1 GVINVIFKKRIIG
14 ISVWLIAIVTIAL
27 FSGLSQ
33 EVIKTSVKAE
43 IYPQIILDA
52 GHGGFDGG
60 AVANDGTVEKDINLN
75 ITLTLEKMLEQSGF
89 EVVMTRTDDSSTESN
104 SNDKIAKKKK
114 SDLNN
119 RLELMKK
126 YDDAVFVSIHLNK
139 FTTSAARGSQIFYSS
154 KVESSKNLADSIQN
168 SIVEKIQ
175 PENTRVNKKST
186 SSTYILH
193 NATVPA
199 VIVECGF
206 LSNKAELELLKNE
219 EYQNKMAFC
228 IYCGILD
235 FYNNKEI
242 KNVT

>member
-1 GVINVIFKKRIIG
+1 MAN
-14 ISVWLIAIVTIAL
+14 
-27 FSGLSQ
+27 
-33 EVIKTSVKAE
+33 
-43 IYPQIILDA
+43 A

-75 ITLTLEKMLEQSGF
+75 ITLALEKMLKQSGF
-89 EVVMTRTDDSSTESN
+89 KVIMTRTDDSSTESD
-104 SNDKIAKKKK
+104 SNDKIARKKK

-119 RLELMKK
+119 RLKLMEQ
-126 YDDAVFVSIHLNK
+126 YDDAVFISIHLNK

-154 KVESSKNLADSIQN
+154 EIDNSKTLADLIQN

-175 PENTRVNKKST
+175 PDNTRVNKQST
-186 SSTYILH
+186 SSPYILH
-193 NATVPA
+193 NASVPA

-235 FYNNKEI
+235 FYSNNKEI
-242 KNVT
+242 

>member
-1 GVINVIFKKRIIG
+1 MIFKKRIIG

-75 ITLTLEKMLEQSGF
+75 ITLTLEKMLKQSGF

-154 KVESSKNLADSIQN
+154 KVDSSKNLADSIQN
-168 SIVEKIQ
+168 SIVRKIQ

>member
-1 GVINVIFKKRIIG
+1 MIFKKRIIG

-75 ITLTLEKMLEQSGF
+75 ITLTLEKMLKQSGF

>member
-1 GVINVIFKKRIIG
+1 MAN
-14 ISVWLIAIVTIAL
+14 
-27 FSGLSQ
+27 
-33 EVIKTSVKAE
+33 
-43 IYPQIILDA
+43 A

-75 ITLTLEKMLEQSGF
+75 ITLALEKMLKQSGF
-89 EVVMTRTDDSSTESN
+89 KVIMTRTDDSSTESD
-104 SNDKIAKKKK
+104 SNDKIARKKK

-119 RLELMKK
+119 RLKLMEQ
-126 YDDAVFVSIHLNK
+126 YDDAVFISIHLNK

-154 KVESSKNLADSIQN
+154 EIDNSKTLADLIQN

-175 PENTRVNKKST
+175 PDNTRVNKQST

-193 NATVPA
+193 NASVPA

-235 FYNNKEI
+235 FYSNNKEI
-242 KNVT
+242 

>member
-1 GVINVIFKKRIIG
+1 M
-14 ISVWLIAIVTIAL
+14 
-27 FSGLSQ
+27 
-33 EVIKTSVKAE
+33 
-43 IYPQIILDA
+43 
-52 GHGGFDGG
+52 
-60 AVANDGTVEKDINLN
+60 ANDGTVEKDINLN
-75 ITLTLEKMLEQSGF
+75 ITLALEKMLKQSGF
-89 EVVMTRTDDSSTESN
+89 KVIMTRTDDSSTESD
-104 SNDKIAKKKK
+104 SNDKIARKKK

-119 RLELMKK
+119 RLKLMEQ
-126 YDDAVFVSIHLNK
+126 YDDAVFISIHLNK

-154 KVESSKNLADSIQN
+154 EIDNSKTLADLIQN

-175 PENTRVNKKST
+175 PDNTRVNKQST

-193 NATVPA
+193 NASVPA

-235 FYNNKEI
+235 FYSNNKEI
-242 KNVT
+242 

>member
-1 GVINVIFKKRIIG
+1 MIFKKRIIG

-75 ITLTLEKMLEQSGF
+75 ITLTLEKMLKQSGF
-89 EVVMTRTDDSSTESN
+89 EVVMTRMDDSSTESN

>member
-1 GVINVIFKKRIIG
+1 MAN
-14 ISVWLIAIVTIAL
+14 S
-27 FSGLSQ
+27 
-33 EVIKTSVKAE
+33 
-43 IYPQIILDA
+43 

-75 ITLTLEKMLEQSGF
+75 ITLTLEKMLKQSGF
-89 EVVMTRTDDSSTESN
+89 EVIMTRTDDSSTESN
-104 SNDKIAKKKK
+104 SNDKIPRKKK

-119 RLELMKK
+119 RLQLMKK
-126 YDDAVFVSIHLNK
+126 YDDAVFISIHLNK
-139 FTTSAARGSQIFYSS
+139 FTTSAARGSQIFYSNKVDDS
-154 KVESSKNLADSIQN
+154 KVLADSIQN

-175 PENTRVNKKST
+175 PENTRVNKQST

-199 VIVECGF
+199 IIVECGF

-235 FYNNKEI
+235 FYSNNKEI
-242 KNVT
+242 

>member
-1 GVINVIFKKRIIG
+1 MILKKNYITVTVLFLCVIMLCFF
-14 ISVWLIAIVTIAL
+14 SIADKSFLTANTKPINTH
-27 FSGLSQ
+27 
-33 EVIKTSVKAE
+33 K
-43 IYPQIILDA
+43 IILDA

-75 ITLTLEKMLEQSGF
+75 ITLTLEKMLKQSGF
-89 EVVMTRTDDSSTESN
+89 EVIMTRTDDSSTESN

-119 RLELMKK
+119 RLQLMKK
-126 YDDAVFVSIHLNK
+126 YDDAVFISIHLNK
-139 FTTSAARGSQIFYSS
+139 FTTSAARGSQIFYSGRDDNS
-154 KVESSKNLADSIQN
+154 KKLADSIQN
-168 SIVEKIQ
+168 SIVKKIQ
-175 PENTRVNKKST
+175 PENTRVNKQST

-206 LSNKAELELLKNE
+206 LSNKTELELLKNE
-219 EYQNKMAFC
+219 DYQNKMAFC

-235 FYNNKEI
+235 FYSNNKEI
-242 KNVT
+242 